1 MQMFLSIFYLK
12 FALFFIGLDVIMKL
26 DSLIKHSAS
35 LYKII
40 VKSPQPSDKIA
51 SEYFRSKKYLG
62 SKDRKIISELVFFT
76 LRNKLLCEFSYSAFP
91 VELAKMSKNVLSEFP
106 DLPTIIFSLLLNQTI
121 LDQKIDFFSLFPES
135 LFDSSIDFTSNI
147 QTSIINLFDTTE
159 NLSKNWIDELINL
172 IFVINNSFNNLNPNS
187 PDYQQKFIEY
197 LQIYKSFPE
206 WIIKNLLI
214 SSKFSLE
221 SLHKLANAYLS
232 PADVCIRF
240 NHNLLSVSEI
250 SNGLAEEGIDTTK
263 GLISPVCLRLTRRA
277 QLAES
282 QFFKNG
288 SIEVQDEGSQ
298 LISFALG
305 VDPKDKVLDACAG
318 AGGKSLHIAALQNNQ
333 GTIVSS
339 DTEFMRIK
347 ELSKRAQRAGLD
359 SINTFILQKN
369 IFKPLNN
376 SKFRVLENSFD
387 AVLVDAPCSG
397 MGTLRRD
404 PMKKYRTTE
413 RLVSKLAAKQL
424 EILQYY
430 SKFVKSGGVLV
441 YATCSILAIE
451 NDDVVA
457 KFLDNNSDF
466 VPDALK
472 SVFEKYDINIPFLDN
487 EDFKLTL
494 YPHLYKTDGFFMAR
508 MRKV

>member
-1 MQMFLSIFYLK
+1 
-12 FALFFIGLDVIMKL
+12 MKL

-76 LRNKLLCEFSYSAFP
+76 LRNKLLCEHSYAVFP

-147 QTSIINLFDTTE
+147 QTSIINLFDTTQDV
-159 NLSKNWIDELINL
+159 SKNWIDQLNNL
-172 IFVINNSFNNLNPNS
+172 IIVINNSFNDLSPNL
-187 PDYQQKFIEY
+187 PDYTKIFIEY
-197 LQIYKSFPE
+197 LQKYKSFPE
-206 WIIKNLLI
+206 WIINNLLI
-214 SSKFSLE
+214 SSKFSYKDVFE
-221 SLHKLANAYLS
+221 LATAYLS

-240 NHNLLSVSEI
+240 NNNLLSQSDTI
-250 SNGLAEEGIDTTK
+250 NGLADEGIDTTK
-263 GLISPVCLRLTRRA
+263 GIISPVCLRLTRRA

-282 QFFKNG
+282 IYFKNG

-298 LISFALG
+298 LISYALG
-305 VDPKDKVLDACAG
+305 VEPKDKVLDACAG
-318 AGGKSLHIAALQNNQ
+318 AGGKSLHIAAIQNNQ

-347 ELSKRAQRAGLD
+347 ELAKRSQRAGLD
-359 SINTFILQKN
+359 SIHTFILQKN

-376 SKFRVLENSFD
+376 SKVRVLENSFD

-413 RLVSKLAAKQL
+413 RLVSKLAVKQF
-424 EILQYY
+424 EILEYY
-430 SKFVKSGGVLV
+430 SKYVKSGGVLV
-441 YATCSILAIE
+441 YATCSILAME
-451 NDDVVA
+451 NDDVVT
-457 KFLDNNSDF
+457 KFLDNNSEF

-472 SVFEKYDINIPFLDN
+472 NVFEKYDINIPFLEND
-487 EDFKLTL
+487 DYKLTL

-508 MRKV
+508 LRKL